1 MVDVKSAAGIQRTTP
16 SFGAKP
22 QQNPSPG
29 SLLGVHTT
37 AQPLPILI
45 NRRHSGR
52 TGCQQGGSVMP
63 AYPSH
68 LGSTVPARLSQ
79 AYRRGCCQQVGS
91 VMPACLSQ
99 ANRHE
104 CRSQMRYRQSRRIA
118 R

>member
-68 LGSTVPARLSQ
+68 LGSTMPARLSQ
-79 AYRRGCCQQVGS
+79 AYRRGW
-91 VMPACLSQ
+91 LSASAQ
-99 ANRHE
+99 CDA
-104 CRSQMRYRQSRRIA
+104 SMSLAGKSA
-118 R
+118 RV

>member
-1 MVDVKSAAGIQRTTP
+1 MVDVKSAEGIQRTPP

-22 QQNPSPG
+22 QQTPPPG

-45 NRRHSGR
+45 NRRHSGT

-68 LGSTVPARLSQ
+68 LGSTVPARLLQ
-79 AYRRGCCQQVGS
+79 VYRRGW
-91 VMPACLSQ
+91 LSAGGQ
-99 ANRHE
+99 CDA
-104 CRSQMRYRQSRRIA
+104 SMSLAGKSA
-118 R
+118 RV